1 MYANIFQTSAPYVIF
16 TDDATKKYEDYQ
28 SSDVTTTD
36 ENIGIRY
43 TSEDIV
49 GDTVLLL
56 RYNCPES
63 TCDFAGLGWPDL
75 HRHVRSVH
83 HKKMCDLCTRNKKVF
98 THEHEMYTDKEL
110 GDHMKLG
117 ETKQHNGNATGF
129 KGHPL
134 CGFCGERFYD
144 SDKLFEHC
152 RDKHERCFICDR
164 RDSRVPHYYRNY
176 DELELHFKSDHFIC
190 NDKQCMEKKFVVF
203 ESDVDLKAHQLT
215 EHSSSLPKEARRD
228 ARTVD
233 MSNFDFRQPYQQER
247 RGGGGSRDIR
257 RDEQRRRR
265 PDPNS
270 EALPASSAQPLRRDE
285 LAFQRQMALN
295 SAQASTSA
303 PPSRPTS
310 TPSGSRVTAGPYA
323 PPSRA
328 PPTHS
333 RAEEVNVRV
342 PEVSPLTP
350 AQRDSLPRHAA
361 VIERARNLLSGNPNK
376 VATFRNLITNFN
388 EGSMTSDQL
397 VEGFFTLFSESSH
410 HALGTLVRELAE
422 LFENKEKADQ
432 LRKSW
437 QNRRAVTE
445 DYPSLPTLG
454 GMRGATTASSGWAA
468 AATATPA
475 GIRGVTPNPAP
486 QDRHTTRVLKLKNST
501 RLGVSPGGAL
511 PAARRAVVG
520 TDDYTPSWASSSS
533 NAFPSL
539 PGPGKGKEPSS
550 SSSQPSWTASS
561 SSAPTPSRST
571 AAPPPGAYSGASKR
585 AGGATG
591 SGSGKAPALS
601 SADAFPEL
609 PAAPKPQTTIFGYG
623 RGMVRRDVGG
633 RDTGFSWNGGRAEA
647 GPSSGSGGGG
657 SEMHEAEEGGAGG
670 GKGKKGKKPKAVRI
684 M

>member
-1 MYANIFQTSAPYVIF
+1 
-16 TDDATKKYEDYQ
+16 
-28 SSDVTTTD
+28 
-36 ENIGIRY
+36 
-43 TSEDIV
+43 
-49 GDTVLLL
+49 
-56 RYNCPES
+56 
-63 TCDFAGLGWPDL
+63 
-75 HRHVRSVH
+75 
-83 HKKMCDLCTRNKKVF
+83 
-98 THEHEMYTDKEL
+98 
-110 GDHMKLG
+110 
-117 ETKQHNGNATGF
+117 
-129 KGHPL
+129 
-134 CGFCGERFYD
+134 
-144 SDKLFEHC
+144 
-152 RDKHERCFICDR
+152 
-164 RDSRVPHYYRNY
+164 
-176 DELELHFKSDHFIC
+176 
-190 NDKQCMEKKFVVF
+190 
-203 ESDVDLKAHQLT
+203 
-215 EHSSSLPKEARRD
+215 
-228 ARTVD
+228 
-233 MSNFDFRQPYQQER
+233 
-247 RGGGGSRDIR
+247 
-257 RDEQRRRR
+257 
-265 PDPNS
+265 
-270 EALPASSAQPLRRDE
+270 
-285 LAFQRQMALN
+285 
-295 SAQASTSA
+295 
-303 PPSRPTS
+303 
-310 TPSGSRVTAGPYA
+310 
-323 PPSRA
+323 
-328 PPTHS
+328 
-333 RAEEVNVRV
+333 
-342 PEVSPLTP
+342 
-350 AQRDSLPRHAA
+350 
-361 VIERARNLLSGNPNK
+361 
-376 VATFRNLITNFN
+376 
-388 EGSMTSDQL
+388 MTSDQL

-422 LFENKEKADQ
+422 LFENKEKAEQ

-533 NAFPSL
+533 SNAFPSL
-539 PGPGKGKEPSS
+539 PGPGKGKEPS

-571 AAPPPGAYSGASKR
+571 APPPPGAYSGASKR
-585 AGGATG
+585 AGGAAG
-591 SGSGKAPALS
+591 SGAGKAPALS

-657 SEMHEAEEGGAGG
+657 ELHEAEEGAGGG